1 MQQGKSFV
9 NSSRSRYF
17 DTQSMIN
24 RLEIHDTWNEL
35 VPAWKMVW
43 QASHELERWAAFMLH
58 CDRLLALAHEQKLK
72 DLEDA
77 LHPLIVLLENVKEP
91 GEKQKSAVDR
101 LLPHIFAVVR
111 DVCSLTPRRSTAMN
125 PVDDDVLP
133 LVVMLTQD
141 PDSVQDLLLQMEHYG
156 YTFKVFSDYRQ
167 GLQEAIVQRA
177 VAVVMELGDGAD
189 AHWIALT
196 DQISR
201 KGIKWFAMS
210 RKGDFALRLQAVRHG
225 AQGYLLE
232 PLTINALVDA
242 IDPLAYMAK
251 EDPYR
256 ILALDDSAT
265 VLASI
270 RKALEQLPNLSLRA
284 IRQPDL
290 VLETLLD
297 FSPDVLLLDFHMQG
311 CNGLEVAKIIR
322 QNKAFESIPIVY
334 LTSETSE
341 AVQLEAMRHGG
352 DDFLTKPISQ
362 AQLVNTVIS
371 KAERYRGLR
380 KLMVEDSLTGLF
392 NHVKTKALLQQAL
405 LQGER
410 QKLPVCYAM
419 LDIDFFKRVNDT
431 YGHTVGDRVL
441 KTLARYLKQRLRRVD
456 VVGRYGGEEFVVVF
470 FDATLEQAVERL
482 NSIREGFAQIYHA
495 YDEGIFSVTFSA
507 GLAHYP
513 SYTNMME
520 LMVAADNALYAA
532 KRAGRNRVVTAGKA

>member
-1 MQQGKSFV
+1 
-9 NSSRSRYF
+9 
-17 DTQSMIN
+17 MIN
-24 RLEIHDTWNEL
+24 RLEIHDAWNEL

-43 QASHELERWAAFMLH
+43 LASHELERWAAFMLH
-58 CDRLLALAHEQKLK
+58 CDRLLALAREQGLSE
-72 DLEDA
+72 LEEA
-77 LHPLIVLLENVKEP
+77 LRPLMVLLANVKEP
-91 GEKQKSAVDR
+91 GETQKSAVDL

-111 DVCSLTPRRSTAMN
+111 DVCSPAPRRAMAMAQ
-125 PVDDDVLP
+125 PDDDALP
-133 LVVMLTQD
+133 LVVMLTSD
-141 PDSVQDLLLQMEHYG
+141 TASVQDLLLQMEHYG
-156 YTFKVFSDYRQ
+156 YAFKVFSDYRQ
-167 GLQEAIVQRA
+167 GLQSAISLRA
-177 VAVVMELGDGAD
+177 VAVVMEVSDGMD
-189 AHWIALT
+189 ARLAGVAE
-196 DQISR
+196 QINRS
-201 KGIKWFAMS
+201 GVKWFAMS
-210 RKGDFALRLQAVRHG
+210 RKGDFALRLQVVRHG
-225 AQGYLLE
+225 AQGFFLE
-232 PLTINALVDA
+232 PLTINSLVDA
-242 IDPLAYMAK
+242 VDPLAYTAK

-256 ILALDDSAT
+256 VLALDDSAT

-270 RKALEQLPNLSLRA
+270 QKALEQLPNLTLRA
-284 IRQPDL
+284 IRQPEL

-322 QNKAFESIPIVY
+322 QNKAFESIPIIY

-341 AVQLEAMRHGG
+341 AVQLEAMRYGG

-410 QKLPVCYAM
+410 QELPVCYAI
-419 LDIDFFKRVNDT
+419 LDLDHFKHVNDT

-441 KTLARYLKQRLRRVD
+441 KTLARYLKQRLRRAD

-470 FDATLEQAVERL
+470 FDASQEQALERL
-482 NSIREGFAQIYHA
+482 NSIREGFSQIYHA

-507 GLAHYP
+507 GVAHYP
-513 SYTNMME
+513 TFTNMME
-520 LMVAADNALYAA
+520 LMVAADNALYTA
-532 KRAGRNRVVTAGKA
+532 KRGGRNRVGVAAR

>member
-1 MQQGKSFV
+1 
-9 NSSRSRYF
+9 
-17 DTQSMIN
+17 
-24 RLEIHDTWNEL
+24 
-35 VPAWKMVW
+35 
-43 QASHELERWAAFMLH
+43 
-58 CDRLLALAHEQKLK
+58 
-72 DLEDA
+72 
-77 LHPLIVLLENVKEP
+77 
-91 GEKQKSAVDR
+91 
-101 LLPHIFAVVR
+101 
-111 DVCSLTPRRSTAMN
+111 
-125 PVDDDVLP
+125 
-133 LVVMLTQD
+133 
-141 PDSVQDLLLQMEHYG
+141 
-156 YTFKVFSDYRQ
+156 
-167 GLQEAIVQRA
+167 
-177 VAVVMELGDGAD
+177 
-189 AHWIALT
+189 
-196 DQISR
+196 
-201 KGIKWFAMS
+201 
-210 RKGDFALRLQAVRHG
+210 
-225 AQGYLLE
+225 
-232 PLTINALVDA
+232 
-242 IDPLAYMAK
+242 
-251 EDPYR
+251 
-256 ILALDDSAT
+256 
-265 VLASI
+265 
-270 RKALEQLPNLSLRA
+270 RA

-410 QKLPVCYAM
+410 QKLPVCYAI

-532 KRAGRNRVVTAGKA
+532 KRAGRNRVVAAGKA

>member
-1 MQQGKSFV
+1 ML
-9 NSSRSRYF
+9 
-17 DTQSMIN
+17 N
-24 RLEIHDTWNEL
+24 RLEIHDTWNEV

-43 QASHELERWAAFMLH
+43 QACHDLERWAAFMLQ
-58 CDRLLALAHEQKLK
+58 CDRLLALAREQGLSE
-72 DLEDA
+72 LEEA
-77 LHPLIVLLENVKEP
+77 LRPLMVLLANVKEP
-91 GEKQKSAVDR
+91 GERQKSAVDL
-101 LLPHIFAVVR
+101 LLPHVFAIVR
-111 DVCSLTPRRSTAMN
+111 DVCGPTPQRAAAASQS
-125 PVDDDVLP
+125 DDEDALP
-133 LVVMLTQD
+133 LVVMLT
-141 PDSVQDLLLQMEHYG
+141 PDTNSVQDLLLQMEHYG
-156 YTFKVFSDYRQ
+156 YAFRVFSDYRQ
-167 GLQEAIVQRA
+167 GLQAALTQKA
-177 VAVVMELGDGAD
+177 VAVVMEIGDGVTPGLVKFAE
-189 AHWIALT
+189 
-196 DQISR
+196 QIGR
-201 KGIKWFAMS
+201 KGMKWFAMS

-225 AQGYLLE
+225 AQGFFLE

-242 IDPLAYMAK
+242 VDPLAYMAK

-256 ILALDDSAT
+256 VLALDDSAT

-270 RKALEQLPNLSLRA
+270 RKALEQLPNLSLRV
-284 IRQPDL
+284 IRQPEL

-334 LTSETSE
+334 LTSETSQD
-341 AVQLEAMRHGG
+341 VQLEAMRYGG

-362 AQLVNTVIS
+362 TQLVNAVIS

-410 QKLPVCYAM
+410 QEMPVCYAI
-419 LDIDFFKRVNDT
+419 LDIDHFKRVNDT

-441 KTLARYLKQRLRRVD
+441 KTLARYLKQRLRRAD

-470 FDATLEQAVERL
+470 FDATQEQAMERL
-482 NSIREGFAQIYHA
+482 DSIREGFGQIYHA

-507 GLAHYP
+507 GMAHFP
-513 SYTNMME
+513 TYTNMME

-532 KRAGRNRVVTAGKA
+532 KRGGRNRVQLAVRAG

>member
-1 MQQGKSFV
+1 
-9 NSSRSRYF
+9 
-17 DTQSMIN
+17 MIN
-24 RLEIHDTWNEL
+24 RLEIHNTWNDV

-43 QASHELERWAAFMLH
+43 QDCHDLERWAAFMLQ
-58 CDRLLALAHEQKLK
+58 CDRLLALAKEEGLTE
-72 DLEDA
+72 LEDA
-77 LHPLIVLLENVKEP
+77 LRPLAVLLANVKEP
-91 GEKQKSAVDR
+91 GEQQKSAVDL

-111 DVCSLTPRRSTAMN
+111 DACSLAPRRLATTS
-125 PVDDDVLP
+125 PIEDDALP
-133 LVVMLTQD
+133 LVVMLTPE

-156 YTFKVFSDYRQ
+156 YAFKVFSNYRE
-167 GLQEAIVQRA
+167 GLQAALNLRA
-177 VAVVMELGDGAD
+177 VAVVMEIGNGLNASL
-189 AHWIALT
+189 AQFA
-196 DQISR
+196 DQICR

-225 AQGYLLE
+225 AQGFFLE

-242 IDPLAYMAK
+242 VDPLAYMAK

-256 ILALDDSAT
+256 VLALDDSAT

-270 RKALEQLPNLSLRA
+270 QKALEQIPNLSLRT

-341 AVQLEAMRHGG
+341 DVQLEAMRHGG

-392 NHVKTKALLQQAL
+392 NHIKTKALLQQAL

-410 QKLPVCYAM
+410 QQLPVCYAI
-419 LDIDFFKRVNDT
+419 LDLDHFKRVNDT

-441 KTLARYLKQRLRRVD
+441 KTLARYLKQRLRRAD

-470 FDATLEQAVERL
+470 FEASQEQALERL

-507 GLAHYP
+507 GLAAFP
-513 SYTNMME
+513 GYTNMME

-532 KRAGRNRVVTAGKA
+532 KRAGRNCVVPASRSGA

>member
-1 MQQGKSFV
+1 MS
-9 NSSRSRYF
+9 
-17 DTQSMIN
+17 N
-24 RLEIHDTWNEL
+24 RIEIHNAWNEL

-43 QASHELERWAAFMLH
+43 QGSHELERWAAFMPH
-58 CDRLLALAHEQKLK
+58 CDRLLALAREQGLTE
-72 DLEDA
+72 LEDA
-77 LHPLIVLLENVKEP
+77 LRPLSVLLANVKEP
-91 GEKQKSAVDR
+91 GAKQTSAVDL

-111 DVCSLTPRRSTAMN
+111 DVCSPTLQRSAAASQAE
-125 PVDDDVLP
+125 DEGLP
-133 LVVMLTQD
+133 LVVMLT
-141 PDSVQDLLLQMEHYG
+141 PDTEPVQDLLLQMEHYG
-156 YTFKVFSDYRQ
+156 YAFKVFADFGQ
-167 GLQEAIVQRA
+167 GLQTALAQRA
-177 VAVVMELGDGAD
+177 VAVVMEIGDGLDARLAGLAD
-189 AHWIALT
+189 K
-196 DQISR
+196 ISR
-201 KGIKWFAMS
+201 SGLKWFAMS
-210 RKGDFALRLQAVRHG
+210 RKGDFRLRLQAVRHG
-225 AQGYLLE
+225 ALGFFLE

-242 IDPLAYMAK
+242 VDPLVYTGK

-256 ILALDDSAT
+256 VLALDDSAT

-270 RKALEQLPNLSLRA
+270 QKALEQMPNLSLRT

-322 QNKAFESIPIVY
+322 QNKAFESIPIIF
-334 LTSETSE
+334 LTSETSQ

-410 QKLPVCYAM
+410 HGLPVCYAI
-419 LDIDFFKRVNDT
+419 LDLDHFKRVNDS
-431 YGHTVGDRVL
+431 YGHTVGDSVL
-441 KTLARYLKQRLRRVD
+441 KTMARYLKQRLRRAD

-470 FDATLEQAVERL
+470 FDASEAQALERL
-482 NSIREGFAQIYHA
+482 DSIREGFSRIYHA
-495 YDEGIFSVTFSA
+495 YDEGIFAVTFSA

-513 SYTNMME
+513 NFSNMME

-532 KRAGRNRVVTAGKA
+532 KRAGRNRVQLAKP